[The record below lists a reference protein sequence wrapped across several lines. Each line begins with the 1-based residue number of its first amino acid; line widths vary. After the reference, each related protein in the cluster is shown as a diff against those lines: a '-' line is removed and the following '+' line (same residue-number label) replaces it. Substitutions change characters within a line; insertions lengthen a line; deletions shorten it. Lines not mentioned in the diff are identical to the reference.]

1 MVGSWYE
8 FIINAI
14 YSVSISYFGISI
26 AFLFYGSVY
35 SSFQNLDLINSFVK
49 MGSKRILLDPVVNV
63 IYNWSYN
70 RGYIDLF
77 YTRVLTRSIR
87 GLAKFIS
94 FFDRYIIDGII
105 NSVGISNLFIGE
117 WFKYIGGGRISS
129 YLFLYLSYVSIFLL
143 IFLLSL

>member
-14 YSVSISYFGISI
+14 YSVSIAYFGISI